1 MRQAKTWKRLRVI
14 FMAGTIFF
22 FLAGP
27 VNLFA
32 QRGWSEDDLKI
43 IRRAVVDEGPH
54 GEQPKSPPRWLKIWI
69 KEEASQDKEIRLSL
83 PVALIDFLILKAEA
97 KQRFCF
103 QKEKDD
109 FTFLKEKKWMKSKL
123 KLADIW
129 RELKRMG
136 PGYIM
141 ELMEEASFIR
151 IWLE

>member
-14 FMAGTIFF
+14 FLAGTMFF
-22 FLAGP
+22 FLAGL

-32 QRGWSEDDLKI
+32 QKGWGEDDLQI
-43 IRRAVVDEGPH
+43 IRKAVVDAGPRA
-54 GEQPKSPPRWLKIWI
+54 EQLKAPPRWLKIWI
-69 KEEASQDKEIRLSL
+69 KDEANQDKEIRLSL

-97 KQRFCF
+97 KQRFCSE
-103 QKEKDD
+103 KEKDD
-109 FTFLKEKKWMKSKL
+109 FTYLREKKWMKSEL

-141 ELMEEASFIR
+141 ELKEEAAFIR

>member
-1 MRQAKTWKRLRVI
+1 MRPSKSWKTIRLI
-14 FMAGTIFF
+14 FLAGTMFF
-22 FLAGP
+22 FLTGL

-32 QRGWSEDDLKI
+32 QNGWSEDDLQI
-43 IRRAVVDEGPH
+43 IRKAVVDESLH
-54 GEQPKSPPRWLKIWI
+54 GRQLKSPPRWLKIWI
-69 KEEASQDKEIRLSL
+69 KDEASPDKEIRLSL

-97 KQRFCF
+97 KRRFCS

-109 FTFLKEKKWMKSKL
+109 FTFLREKKWMKSKL

-129 RELKRMG
+129 RELKRMD

-141 ELMEEASFIR
+141 KLKEEAAFIE